1 MLSIIVPVY
10 NEKKYIQ
17 KTINKILKL
26 KKIEKQIIIVD
37 DGSNDGTT
45 LILKNKLSK
54 NKNIDRIIF
63 HKFNKGKGSA
73 IKSAQKFVKGKFVA
87 IQDADLEY
95 HPRDLLK
102 LYKHMNKNN
111 SEVVYGSRVL
121 GKNKFENTENFTHY
135 IRIWANYFLTLVTNI
150 INNQNLTDAHTCY
163 KLFNSKIFKKIKLK
177 ENGFSF
183 CPEITTKISNL
194 GIKIEELPISY
205 KGRTYKDGKK
215 ISTLDG
221 FKALYCLLRYRF
233 NE

>member
-1 MLSIIVPVY
+1 
-10 NEKKYIQ
+10 
-17 KTINKILKL
+17 
-26 KKIEKQIIIVD
+26 
-37 DGSNDGTT
+37 
-45 LILKNKLSK
+45 
-54 NKNIDRIIF
+54 
-63 HKFNKGKGSA
+63 
-73 IKSAQKFVKGKFVA
+73 
-87 IQDADLEY
+87 
-95 HPRDLLK
+95 
-102 LYKHMNKNN
+102 MNKNN

-233 NE
+233 ND